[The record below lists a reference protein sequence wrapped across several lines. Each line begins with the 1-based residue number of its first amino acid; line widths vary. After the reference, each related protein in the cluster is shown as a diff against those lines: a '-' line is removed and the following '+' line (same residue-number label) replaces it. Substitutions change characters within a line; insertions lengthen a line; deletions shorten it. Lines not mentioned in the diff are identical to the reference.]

1 MIKAEKELYLPTRHF
16 FEKQGFSVD
25 GEVKNCDLVA
35 IKNDIVVVAE
45 LKKTFN
51 ISLVYQLMERKN
63 ITPYVYA
70 VIFRPKNFRD
80 NKTKQMLKLVK
91 LLGVGLLVVSDAS
104 GIIEEIVAPN
114 NDISN
119 IKVNTKKR
127 NIVSKEFNKR
137 EFRENTGGVNRKKIL
152 TAYRE
157 NSIAALCVADT
168 YSVVETRKVKDKI
181 KKAVQSNYYD
191 WFYRI
196 KIGVYGATEK
206 GLQAMKNSEFQE
218 VVLFYKSEVEKCLK

>member
-1 MIKAEKELYLPTRHF
+1 MIKAEKELYLPTRHY

-25 GEVKNCDLVA
+25 GEVKNGDLVA

-80 NKTKQMLKLVK
+80 KKTKQMLKLVK

-119 IKVNTKKR
+119 I
-127 NIVSKEFNKR
+127 
-137 EFRENTGGVNRKKIL
+137 
-152 TAYRE
+152 
-157 NSIAALCVADT
+157 
-168 YSVVETRKVKDKI
+168 
-181 KKAVQSNYYD
+181 
-191 WFYRI
+191 
-196 KIGVYGATEK
+196 
-206 GLQAMKNSEFQE
+206 
-218 VVLFYKSEVEKCLK
+218 